1 MGAISTLP
9 RDLWV
14 FFILRFTKIRNLH
27 PDNLALCGALIGTH
41 CLRINIPC
49 DPAVRVP

>member
-1 MGAISTLP
+1 MGAISTLH

-14 FFILRFTKIRNLH
+14 FFILRFTQIRNHH

-41 CLRINIPC
+41 CLRIDIQC
-49 DPAVRVP
+49 DPAVGVP